1 MKKTVSRQR
10 LHQIK
15 LKELGKCGLCGKDLH
30 PILKSCIPCADKANQ
45 RLRAKKGY
53 KPKVAGGPGRP
64 RKILDETGTK
74 ATTETELKMSK
85 ATYSLSNRALAQDLG
100 VSQNTVA
107 KYRRI
112 YGHQSDRKAVT
123 DLGMMMSVV
132 DYSMSDKEIMFR
144 MNVSQPTVS
153 KYRKKYAPNTI
164 A

>member
-1 MKKTVSRQR
+1 MNKTVSRQR

-30 PILKSCIPCADKANQ
+30 PVLKSCVPCADKANQ

-100 VSQNTVA
+100 VSENTVA

-112 YGHQSDRKAVT
+112 YGQQAHQKAVT

-132 DYSMSDKEIMFR
+132 DYSMSDKEIMYK
-144 MNVSQPTVS
+144 MNVSQHTVA
-153 KYRKKYAPNTI
+153 KYRKIYAPNTVS
-164 A
+164 

>member
-1 MKKTVSRQR
+1 MKKTVTRQR

-30 PILKSCIPCADKANQ
+30 PVLKSCIPCAEKANI

-107 KYRRI
+107 KYRKF
-112 YGHQSDRKAVT
+112 YGPQAHKKAVT

-132 DYSMSDKEIMFR
+132 DYSMSDKDIMFR
-144 MNVSQPTVS
+144 MNVSQLTVT
-153 KYRKKYAPNTI
+153 KYRKKYAPNTVS
-164 A
+164 

>member
-153 KYRKKYAPNTI
+153 KYRKLYAPNTVS
-164 A
+164 

>member
-30 PILKSCIPCADKANQ
+30 PILKNCVPCADKANQ

-107 KYRRI
+107 KYRKL

-132 DYSMSDKEIMFR
+132 DYSMSDKEIMLQ
-144 MNVSQPTVS
+144 MNVSQPTVT
-153 KYRKKYAPNTI
+153 KYRKIYAPDTVS
-164 A
+164 

>member
-15 LKELGKCGLCGKDLH
+15 LKELGRCGLCGKDLH

-144 MNVSQPTVS
+144 MNVSQPTVT
-153 KYRKKYAPNTI
+153 KYRKLYAPNTKS
-164 A
+164 

>member
-1 MKKTVSRQR
+1 MNKKVSRQR

-15 LKELGKCGLCGKDLH
+15 LREMGRCGLCGKDLH

-153 KYRKKYAPNTI
+153 KYRRKYAPDTI

>member
-153 KYRKKYAPNTI
+153 KYRRKYAPDTI

>member
-1 MKKTVSRQR
+1 MNKTVSRQR

-30 PILKSCIPCADKANQ
+30 PILKSCVPCADKANL

-85 ATYSLSNRALAQDLG
+85 AVYSLSNRALAQDLG
-100 VSQNTVA
+100 VSENTVA
-107 KYRRI
+107 KYRKI
-112 YGHQSDRKAVT
+112 YGQQAPQK
-123 DLGMMMSVV
+123 GMTEIGMRMSVA
-132 DYSMSDKEIMFR
+132 DYSLSDKELIFR
-144 MNVSQPTVS
+144 MGVSQHTVT
-153 KYRKKYAPNTI
+153 KYRKKYAPDTVS
-164 A
+164 

>member
-30 PILKSCIPCADKANQ
+30 PVLKSCVPCAEKANI

-85 ATYSLSNRALAQDLG
+85 AVYSLSNRALAQDLG

-107 KYRRI
+107 KYRKL
-112 YGHQSDRKAVT
+112 YGHQSDQKAVT

-132 DYSMSDKEIMFR
+132 DYSMSDKEIMYK
-144 MNVSQPTVS
+144 MNVSQHTVT
-153 KYRKKYAPNTI
+153 KYRKKYAPDTVS
-164 A
+164 

>member
-1 MKKTVSRQR
+1 MNKTVSRQR

-30 PILKSCIPCADKANQ
+30 PILKSCVPCTDKANQ

-74 ATTETELKMSK
+74 VTTETELKMSK
-85 ATYSLSNRALAQDLG
+85 AVYSLSNRALAQDLG

-107 KYRRI
+107 KYRKL
-112 YGHQSDRKAVT
+112 YGKQADQKAVT

-132 DYSMSDKEIMFR
+132 DYSMSDKEIMYK
-144 MNVSQPTVS
+144 MNVSQHTVA
-153 KYRKKYAPNTI
+153 KYRKKYAPNSKS
-164 A
+164 

>member
-107 KYRRI
+107 KYRKL

-132 DYSMSDKEIMFR
+132 DYSMSDKEVMLQ
-144 MNVSQPTVS
+144 MNVSQPTVT
-153 KYRKKYAPNTI
+153 KYRKKYAPDTVS
-164 A
+164 

>member
-30 PILKSCIPCADKANQ
+30 PVLKSCVPCAEKANI

-85 ATYSLSNRALAQDLG
+85 AVYSLSNRALAQDLG

-107 KYRRI
+107 KYRKL
-112 YGHQSDRKAVT
+112 YGHQSDQKAVT

-132 DYSMSDKEIMFR
+132 DYSMSDKEIMYK
-144 MNVSQPTVS
+144 MNVSQHTVA
-153 KYRKKYAPNTI
+153 KYRKKYAPDTVS
-164 A
+164 

>member
-1 MKKTVSRQR
+1 MNKQVSRQR

-164 A
+164 S

>member
-1 MKKTVSRQR
+1 MNKTVSRQR

-30 PILKSCIPCADKANQ
+30 PVLKNCPPCAEKANI

-85 ATYSLSNRALAQDLG
+85 AAYSLSNRALAQDLG
-100 VSQNTVA
+100 VSEDTVA
-107 KYRRI
+107 KYRKI
-112 YGHQSDRKAVT
+112 YGPQAYKKAVT
-123 DLGMMMSVV
+123 DIGMMMSVA
-132 DYSMSDKEIMFR
+132 DYSLSDKELRFQL
-144 MNVSQPTVS
+144 NVSRPTLR
-153 KYRKKYAPNTI
+153 KYKKKYAPNS
-164 A
+164 

>member
-1 MKKTVSRQR
+1 MKKTVTRQR

-15 LKELGKCGLCGKDLH
+15 LKGLGKCGLCGKDLH
-30 PILKSCIPCADKANQ
+30 PVLKSCIPCAEKANI

-64 RKILDETGTK
+64 RKILDDTGTK

-107 KYRRI
+107 KYRKI
-112 YGHQSDRKAVT
+112 YGPQAHKKAVT
-123 DLGMMMSVV
+123 DLGMMMSVS
-132 DYSMSDKEIMFR
+132 DYSMSDKEVMIQ
-144 MNVSQPTVS
+144 MNVSQPTVT
-153 KYRKKYAPNTI
+153 KYRKKYAPSTKS
-164 A
+164 

>member
-1 MKKTVSRQR
+1 MNKTVSRQR

-30 PILKSCIPCADKANQ
+30 PILKSCVPCTDKANQ

-74 ATTETELKMSK
+74 VTTETELKMSK
-85 ATYSLSNRALAQDLG
+85 AVYSLSNRALAQDLG

-107 KYRRI
+107 KYRKL
-112 YGHQSDRKAVT
+112 YGKQADQKAVT

-132 DYSMSDKEIMFR
+132 DYSMSDKEIMYR
-144 MNVSQPTVS
+144 MNVSQATVA
-153 KYRKKYAPNTI
+153 KYRKKYAPNSKS
-164 A
+164 

>member
-30 PILKSCIPCADKANQ
+30 PVLKSCIPCADKANQ

-112 YGHQSDRKAVT
+112 YGQQADRKAVT

-144 MNVSQPTVS
+144 MNVSQPTVT
-153 KYRKKYAPNTI
+153 KYRKIYAPDTVS
-164 A
+164 